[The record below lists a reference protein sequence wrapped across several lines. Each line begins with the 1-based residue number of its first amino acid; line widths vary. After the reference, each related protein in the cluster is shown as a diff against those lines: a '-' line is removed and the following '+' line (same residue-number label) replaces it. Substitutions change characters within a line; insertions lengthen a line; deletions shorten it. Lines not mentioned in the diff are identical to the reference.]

1 MKLPLLLVVLAAT
14 ALALPAAEPPKP
26 NPPTPPPPAATT
38 AGKPFLGVQIDENNT
53 IFEPEQGLPV
63 TAVVPGCTAA
73 NIGVLANDRIK
84 SINGQPLKTMA
95 DLQRAIGEL
104 KLGGTVTI
112 ELVRKGDKGKEEK
125 KTVSGPVREKLSP
138 KTIGDE
144 MARTREEIM
153 KLKMA
158 AEDKQKK
165 ELSLADI
172 LKQLQELEEKLPAA
186 VAEFKKLYPNGEF
199 NFTVKIEITS
209 DKNAKQ
215 VIEVG
220 NQPSADVKPPVA
232 PTPEPAP
239 APAPAPAP
247 KP

>member
-1 MKLPLLLVVLAAT
+1 MRLLPLLGVLAAT
-14 ALALPAAEPPKP
+14 ALVLPAAEPPKP
-26 NPPTPPPPAATT
+26 GPPPPPAATT
-38 AGKPFLGVQIDENNT
+38 TGKPFLGVQIDENAT
-53 IFEPEQGLPV
+53 AFDPDQGLPV

-84 SINGQPLKTMA
+84 TINGQPLKTMA
-95 DLQRAIGEL
+95 DLQRILAEL
-104 KLGGTVTI
+104 KLGDTVTI

-125 KTVSGPVREKLSP
+125 KTVSGPVREKLSQR
-138 KTIGDE
+138 TIGNE
-144 MARTREEIM
+144 LAQIREEIM
-153 KLKMA
+153 KQRML
-158 AEDKQKK
+158 AEGKQKK
-165 ELSLADI
+165 ELSLVDI
-172 LKQLQELEEKLPAA
+172 LTQLKELEEKLPAA

-239 APAPAPAP
+239 APAP